1 MDWTRHGVQSLVV
14 HFQGSPDNTGG
25 ALYVKIGDTRVA
37 YDGDAADLMTS
48 EWKEWNISLA
58 DVAGDLSRVVSLTVG
73 VDGGGAGIVYVDDV
87 FLKAF

>member
-1 MDWTRHGVQSLVV
+1 
-14 HFQGSPDNTGG
+14 
-25 ALYVKIGDTRVA
+25 
-37 YDGDAADLMTS
+37 MTS